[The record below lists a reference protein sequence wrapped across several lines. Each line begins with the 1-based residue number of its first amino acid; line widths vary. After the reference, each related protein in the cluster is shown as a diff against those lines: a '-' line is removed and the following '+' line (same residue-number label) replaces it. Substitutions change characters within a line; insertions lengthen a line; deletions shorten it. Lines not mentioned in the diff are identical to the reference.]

1 MISEHKILIVDDSA
15 AMRQELKKILTDA
28 GYNHLLE
35 AGDGHDA
42 IEKYN
47 DSQPDIMILDL
58 LMPFKGALDIINEID
73 KEAKV
78 VVIGMP
84 DQKNIVAAAQA
95 AGAKGVI
102 YKPFD
107 KKAVIA
113 AVEQC
118 LGK

>member
-1 MISEHKILIVDDSA
+1 MISEYKILIVDDSA

-47 DSQPDIMILDL
+47 AAQPDLMILDL
-58 LMPFKGALDIINEID
+58 LMPYKSALDIINEID
-73 KEAKV
+73 KEANI

-84 DQKNIVAAAQA
+84 DQKSIVAAAQA

-113 AVEQC
+113 AVDKA